1 MIVPLVLLP
10 GWAQGFLFW
19 QPFAG
24 LVDIPYRIYFG
35 NLAGAQ
41 ALSGLAAQALWVVL
55 FIAIG
60 RAWLGR
66 VMARVDMQGS

>member
-1 MIVPLVLLP
+1 MLVPLVLMP

-35 NLAGAQ
+35 NLTGTGAAAGWPRRR
-41 ALSGLAAQALWVVL
+41 SGSSCPSSSAAPGWA
-55 FIAIG
+55 A
-60 RAWLGR
+60 
-66 VMARVDMQGS
+66 